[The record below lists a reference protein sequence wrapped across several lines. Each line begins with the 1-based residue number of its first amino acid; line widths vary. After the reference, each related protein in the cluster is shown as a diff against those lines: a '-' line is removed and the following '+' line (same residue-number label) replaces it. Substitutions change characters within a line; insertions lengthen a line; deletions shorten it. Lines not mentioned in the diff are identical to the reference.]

1 MNNEIRLV
9 VDAVSNEKNISQ
21 DIIFEA
27 LEAALETATKRKN
40 SVTWDVKVFIDRKT
54 GDYKTVRR
62 WTIVDTT
69 DFEDY
74 TPDAYLTLDEAKAKN
89 LDLNVGE
96 FIDEPIPSV
105 DFGRIAAQTAKQV
118 VLQRLR
124 SAKREQI
131 ADEYR
136 AQIGEL
142 VTGTVKKASRD
153 LVVVELGNHAE
164 ALLKRNDMLP
174 HEVVRIGDR
183 VRAYLVDVRSD
194 ARGPQLIISRSCPE
208 MLVKLFEIEVP
219 EIGDGLIEVMGA
231 ARDPGS
237 RAKIAVLAKD
247 NRIDPVGA
255 CVGMRGSRVQAV
267 SSELGGE
274 RVDIILWDDN
284 PAQFVINAIAPAEVK
299 TIVLDDDSNSIDVIV
314 DESQL
319 SAAIGRNGQNVR
331 LASKLTGWE
340 LNVLSEK
347 QAEDRDQME
356 SERLFT
362 LFQSNLE
369 TSEDVAIALVEAG
382 FSGLEEIAYMPKK
395 ELLEVPGIDEET
407 CNQIREKAKDIL
419 LTAAIAEEE
428 RLDTNE
434 PAQDLLDLEGVDR
447 MLAYTLASKGIV
459 TKEDLAEQSVNDL
472 LEIEGMDE
480 ERAGKLI
487 MLARAHWFSES

>member
-27 LEAALETATKRKN
+27 LEAALETATKKKYGM
-40 SVTWDVKVFIDRKT
+40 TWDVRVAIDRKT
-54 GDYKTVRR
+54 GDYETFRR
-62 WTIVDTT
+62 WTIIDST
-69 DFEDY
+69 DFEEY
-74 TPDAYLTLDEAKAKN
+74 TPDAYLTFEEASAKKLN
-89 LDLNVGE
+89 LNVGDVIE
-96 FIDEPIPSV
+96 EPIQSV
-105 DFGRIAAQTAKQV
+105 EFGRIAAQTAKQV
-118 VLQRLR
+118 IMQRLR

-131 ADEYR
+131 VDEYR

-142 VTGTVKKASRD
+142 VTGTVKKATRD
-153 LVVVELGNHAE
+153 LVIVELGNHAE
-164 ALLKRNDMLP
+164 ALLKRADMLP

-183 VRAYLVDVRSD
+183 VRAYLMDVRPD
-194 ARGPQLIISRSCPE
+194 ARGPQLMISRSCPE

-219 EIGDGLIEVMGA
+219 EIGDGLIEIMGA

-274 RVDIILWDDN
+274 RVDIVLWDEN
-284 PAQFVINAIAPAEVK
+284 PAQYVINAIAPAEVK
-299 TIVLDDDSNSIDVIV
+299 TIVVDDESKSIDVIV
-314 DESQL
+314 EESQL

-331 LASKLTGWE
+331 LASKLTGWD

-347 QAEDRDQME
+347 QAEDRDQLE
-356 SERLFT
+356 NERLFG
-362 LFQSNLE
+362 LFQSSLE
-369 TSEDVAIALVEAG
+369 VNDEVAIALVEAG

-447 MLAYTLASKGIV
+447 MLAYALASRGIV
-459 TKEDLAEQSVNDL
+459 TREDLAEQAINDL